1 MLFPGIFGFWD
12 HDKVLYGLKIR
23 FQLQRNDN
31 ENRLLF
37 GVGSA
42 FGDENKFV
50 IDEMSCNR
58 YIKWP
63 PRARAGTLACGS
75 SWITNEMFTE
85 AKSTFSCLLQNW
97 LSGT

>member
-1 MLFPGIFGFWD
+1 MCHGTFKGIFGFCD
-12 HDKVLYGLKIR
+12 HDKVLYGVKIR

-50 IDEMSCNR
+50 IDEMSWTDGR
-58 YIKWP
+58 TYLRTDRHFP
-63 PRARAGTLACGS
+63 H
-75 SWITNEMFTE
+75 
-85 AKSTFSCLLQNW
+85 
-97 LSGT
+97 